1 MFRVFEYLFEKTN
14 VNLNVS
20 NEDQQSLFYLFFIYK
35 YCLFINLHGYQ
46 VKDKLVEMWTM
57 IVY

>member
-20 NEDQQSLFYLFFIYK
+20 NEDDQTIEKREKKFQFMNF
-35 YCLFINLHGYQ
+35 
-46 VKDKLVEMWTM
+46 
-57 IVY
+57 